1 MFDESQDESRTA
13 GSRENETMDEAHR
26 EAPGEPVQP
35 EAGHPAPG
43 EGAGMPEQGAGRA
56 KEQSTPPI
64 GTHDQGGTRPGPRP
78 VSMPGRR
85 RRKTRARTSNAP
97 AEGLSPR

>member
-1 MFDESQDESRTA
+1 MRRASPS
-13 GSRENETMDEAHR
+13 S
-26 EAPGEPVQP
+26 P

-64 GTHDQGGTRPGPRP
+64 GTHDQGGDQTGLTPGEHAGTPPKEDPGP
-78 VSMPGRR
+78 
-85 RRKTRARTSNAP
+85 N
-97 AEGLSPR
+97 